1 MTCRIRNSSAR
12 LSNDQT
18 ADRPRFVDSRELQH
32 TPTPGTTLLIKFR
45 CHYCHQFLGIAR
57 SRAGEL
63 TVCPTCGRT
72 IQIPGDGSPTSH
84 EAPAAETP
92 PGGEG
97 YATALQE
104 LAVLLQPEPNS
115 NGSHAG
121 EPEEG
126 TSLAPPEPIPLE
138 IAGEVEPIV
147 LSAESEWNSLEELD
161 REQPGDSQPVAYQ
174 VTMRDDQFRDLIG
187 LLAPVGAAPAD
198 RPVTRNSIVRSRD
211 ARMFLLGGI
220 TTLLLAAVVG
230 LAAGLGRP
238 PAPVEPSSQ
247 PVVETSVGIPV
258 RGKISVRSADGSTQA
273 DAGAIVV
280 VLPEQPPGKFRLPT
294 IGLRP
299 GDDDVDFAAAAA
311 VIESWGGFATQTDA
325 AGAYQG
331 SLAKPGRYQAVA
343 LSAIAQSN
351 SPTATND
358 ATKSLTGYFTDPVEL
373 LGTRAVHL
381 APLTIKT
388 QAPVSWDYVHEPGSS
403 GP

>member
-1 MTCRIRNSSAR
+1 
-12 LSNDQT
+12 
-18 ADRPRFVDSRELQH
+18 
-32 TPTPGTTLLIKFR
+32 LLIKFR

-92 PGGEG
+92 PSGEG
-97 YATALQE
+97 YTNALQE
-104 LAVLLQPEPNS
+104 LAVLLQPEPHS

-121 EPEEG
+121 ESEEG
-126 TSLAPPEPIPLE
+126 APLAPPEPIPLE

-187 LLAPVGAAPAD
+187 LLAPVGAAQAD

-211 ARMFLLGGI
+211 VRVFLLGGI
-220 TTLLLAAVVG
+220 TTLVVTAIVG
-230 LAAGLGRP
+230 LAAGLGRSP
-238 PAPVEPSSQ
+238 TPNEPVPQ
-247 PVVETSVGIPV
+247 PVADTPAGIPV
-258 RGKISVRSADGSTQA
+258 RGKISVRSADGATQA
-273 DAGAIVV
+273 DAGAIVML
-280 VLPEQPPGKFRLPT
+280 LPEQPPGKFRLPV

-311 VIESWGGFATQTDA
+311 VIESWGGFAAKTDA
-325 AGAYQG
+325 TGAYQG
-331 SLAKPGRYQAVA
+331 SLAKPGRYLAVA
-343 LSAIAQSN
+343 LSAIAPSGSA
-351 SPTATND
+351 SPTTD
-358 ATKSLTGYFTDPVEL
+358 ATKPLTGYFADPVEL
-373 LGTRAVHL
+373 LGTRAVQL
-381 APLTIKT
+381 APLTVQT